1 MTEDKLPLTSQ
12 DVLTDR
18 IAVLNELFPEV
29 FTEGKVD
36 FERLKLALGEYVDEG
51 RERYGLSWAGKSE
64 AIRNLQT
71 QSVGTLTPI
80 PEESVNF
87 ETTENLFIEGDNL

>member
-18 IAVLNELFPEV
+18 ISVLSELFPEV
-29 FTEGKVD
+29 FVEGKVD
-36 FERLKLALGEYVDEG
+36 FEQLKLALGEYVDEG

-64 AIRNLQT
+64 A
-71 QSVGTLTPI
+71 TPI
-80 PEESVNF
+80 QK
-87 ETTENLFIEGDNL
+87 